1 MPALQRSAGPSNI
14 TGTGA
19 AAIVP
24 SPPRRGSYLIKQNQ
38 LRFLYRKP
46 MPLKTYS
53 QEEIGHLSADA
64 KEQHLVSLDDENLLL
79 DLKIKTIK
87 ERIEDNQDK
96 LF

>member
-1 MPALQRSAGPSNI
+1 MPALKRS

-19 AAIVP
+19 EAMVP
-24 SPPRRGSYLIKQNQ
+24 SPPRRGSYLIKAHQT
-38 LRFLYRKP
+38 RFMYRKP

-64 KEQHLVSLDDENLLL
+64 KEKHMVSLDDEGHLL

-87 ERIEDNQDK
+87 ERIEDN
-96 LF
+96 

>member
-1 MPALQRSAGPSNI
+1 
-14 TGTGA
+14 
-19 AAIVP
+19 
-24 SPPRRGSYLIKQNQ
+24 
-38 LRFLYRKP
+38 

-53 QEEIGHLSADA
+53 QEEIGHLTADA